1 MGTCLFSPYLKRE
14 TYEAQ
19 DAENMEQEQKV
30 SRLSSRM
37 GPLIRDL
44 EKQFRFLPSTLPF
57 LSSPTHSFVSLSLC
71 LCTGFLCVF
80 LTVLELAL

>member
-19 DAENMEQEQKV
+19 AAENMEQEQKV

-44 EKQFRFLPSTLPF
+44 EKQFRFLPSTIHPI
-57 LSSPTHSFVSLSLC
+57 SDEATTERQ
-71 LCTGFLCVF
+71 TGRVGAH
-80 LTVLELAL
+80 VMELEGS